1 MHAYNHSRLVGTVG
15 RSLLHNVDMWQYRH
29 NCCNIGRTRDR
40 LGQMQGKCNQLCPLA
55 GSVGIYH
62 SSRSA
67 EGARLVVCNA
77 DRLSCVVGLVE
88 CVVGWTCSRCYQ
100 LVHLGCHAARAKTKK
115 QVSGVSLLKI
125 DAEKKCPRSP
135 GPPASNAPKIV
146 QGNIANTLISLL
158 DEKKQQ
164 QILCF
169 FYQNHQKRPR
179 GVPLP
184 STLIIF
190 YQNDPYDLITQGIIK
205 EIMPKDHL
213 LMKISL
219 TAAITPKP

>member
-1 MHAYNHSRLVGTVG
+1 MSVLIVLCCKRRRWVPSPSLQFTHRVSVTPHSDT
-15 RSLLHNVDMWQYRH
+15 H
-29 NCCNIGRTRDR
+29 
-40 LGQMQGKCNQLCPLA
+40 
-55 GSVGIYH
+55 SVH
-62 SSRSA
+62 
-67 EGARLVVCNA
+67 
-77 DRLSCVVGLVE
+77 
-88 CVVGWTCSRCYQ
+88 TP
-100 LVHLGCHAARAKTKK
+100 HTLGCHAARAKTKK
-115 QVSGVSLLKI
+115 QVSGVSLLKNRCR
-125 DAEKKCPRSP
+125 KKCPRSP

-219 TAAITPKP
+219 TAAITPNH